1 MENENVQKEFVNRCF
16 FSIAENI
23 AIQLQ
28 DLPTQSKK
36 VFYLLVMRVFSY
48 MSDKQQKNLIKLFLR
63 TEETSEFKG
72 FFNFLQL
79 KQNEIKKGSLDI
91 QDKMIK
97 ELNLFYQSKANVEP
111 PYNLTAQVFVN
122 QAQNLEN
129 IVNIAKSNQ
138 SIYIT

>member
-1 MENENVQKEFVNRCF
+1 MR
-16 FSIAENI
+16 
-23 AIQLQ
+23 L
-28 DLPTQSKK
+28 
-36 VFYLLVMRVFSY
+36 FY
-48 MSDKQQKNLIKLFLR
+48 
-63 TEETSEFKG
+63 KG